1 MLNQHVQTLYS
12 MCSYLDKRYRLFN
25 PCFSRV
31 SPCYYCTTQPLN
43 LNVQISVELLCLPTF
58 SIRYPGE
65 MAGFHIKHGQ
75 SLKKKKRSVYI
86 QVILVSPVYL
96 TAIRKMPDCR
106 RLCWESAKIGAATI
120 MIFVTFTRI
129 WRDGSDAEALG
140 FTRSQLQQHC
150 SATTVMLHRVVLR
163 SVHTRM
169 CMNIIGSN
177 HLISFFKI
185 INKILTAQ
193 RNH

>member
-1 MLNQHVQTLYS
+1 MYKFLLNYS
-12 MCSYLDKRYRLFN
+12 ACPHFLSDILVKWQVFI
-25 PCFSRV
+25 
-31 SPCYYCTTQPLN
+31 LN
-43 LNVQISVELLCLPTF
+43 MPKVL
-58 SIRYPGE
+58 
-65 MAGFHIKHGQ
+65 
-75 SLKKKKRSVYI
+75 KKKRSVYI

-129 WRDGSDAEALG
+129 WWDGSDAEALG

>member
-12 MCSYLDKRYRLFN
+12 MCRYLDKCYRLFN
-25 PCFSRV
+25 PCFSSV
-31 SPCYYCTTQPLN
+31 SPCYYCTTQPLK
-43 LNVQISVELLCLPTF
+43 LNVQFSDELLRLPTF

-65 MAGFHIKHGQ
+65 MADFHIKHGQ
-75 SLKKKKRSVYI
+75 SLKIRSVYI

-96 TAIRKMPDCR
+96 TAIKKMPDCW

-140 FTRSQLQQHC
+140 FTRSQLQQHF

-163 SVHTRM
+163 SVYARM
-169 CMNIIGSN
+169 CMNIIGSF
-177 HLISFFKI
+177 SRMA
-185 INKILTAQ
+185 IL
-193 RNH
+193 